1 MKSREGKAKLKPQDK
16 LLKTL
21 CESLGPVIPESL
33 LLNISVD
40 INFALYLSLD
50 HTLNFLPD

>member
-21 CESLGPVIPESL
+21 CGSLGPVIPESL
-33 LLNISVD
+33 LLNFSVD
-40 INFALYLSLD
+40 VNFALYLSCILV
-50 HTLNFLPD
+50 TCN